1 MGSVA
6 VIILHAEAG
15 PSAGPL
21 EAWLAAA
28 RRTLADRQQRAF
40 AAAGA
45 SEARV
50 VAGIPDGRS
59 FGELLRD
66 LGRPFAGG
74 GLVVLGSG
82 SIPLA
87 TAADRRA
94 LVAAAGT
101 STAGALTN
109 NRYSSDVIAIACAEV
124 LAGLPDLPSDNAL
137 PRWLAEVAGYPV
149 AELAAR
155 RLRFDVDDPLDL
167 VLLRRARPSSPLR
180 VPPGIDTSRPE
191 AALEGVAAVARD
203 PSAELLVAGRA
214 SSASLAWLERRTAA
228 RVRALIEER
237 GLRAASPAA
246 ASSAPA
252 RPRAPVSVLGALL
265 DRDGPESFGSWIAR
279 LGDGA
284 LVDSRVLLAHR
295 LGADER
301 SWPAAEDRFASDLL
315 LHERIGD
322 PWLRALTRSALD
334 APVPIVLG
342 GHTLVG
348 PGIRLALR

>member
-1 MGSVA
+1 VGSVG

-21 EAWLAAA
+21 EAWLATA
-28 RRTLADRQQRAF
+28 RGTLADRQQRAF

-87 TAADRRA
+87 TAADRRG
-94 LVAAAGT
+94 LVAAAGA

-149 AELAAR
+149 GELAAR

-180 VPPGIDTSRPE
+180 VPPGIDTARTD
-191 AALEGVAAVARD
+191 AALEAVAAVARD

-214 SSASLAWLERRTAA
+214 SSVSLAWLERRTAG
-228 RVRALIEER
+228 LPGR
-237 GLRAASPAA
+237 GVA
-246 ASSAPA
+246 
-252 RPRAPVSVLGALL
+252 
-265 DRDGPESFGSWIAR
+265 DGPR
-279 LGDGA
+279 
-284 LVDSRVLLAHR
+284 
-295 LGADER
+295 
-301 SWPAAEDRFASDLL
+301 
-315 LHERIGD
+315 
-322 PWLRALTRSALD
+322 
-334 APVPIVLG
+334 
-342 GHTLVG
+342 
-348 PGIRLALR
+348 